1 MNYKFLSLMLILSVL
16 MSVSFVFAEEQVSIE
31 DVKFNIPSGFEEHK
45 LSLNGTDDVNQ
56 SNDYGEFKWFLNKD
70 TEDMFMIQVG
80 VLEDINLSDDDAII
94 FLNSSSDVEQKTIQ
108 EKEGYLFPYGD
119 MIGFGY
125 VEDGKLIQLRSS
137 NETFFEEIIANS
149 TA

>member
-1 MNYKFLSLMLILSVL
+1 MNYKFLSLMLILGVL

-70 TEDMFMIQVG
+70 TGDMFMIQVG
-80 VLEDINLSDDDAII
+80 VLEDINLSDDDAIL

-108 EKEGYLFPYGD
+108 EKEGYLFPDGD

-125 VEDGKLIQLRSS
+125 VEDGKLIQLISS